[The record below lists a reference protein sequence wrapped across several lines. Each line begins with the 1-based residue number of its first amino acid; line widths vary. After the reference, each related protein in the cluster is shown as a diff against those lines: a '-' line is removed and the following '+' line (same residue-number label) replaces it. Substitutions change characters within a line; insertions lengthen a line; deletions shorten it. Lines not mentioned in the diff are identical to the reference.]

1 MIVLSLCGLFGEVR
15 MPDRERGGDVKFR
28 SAKNTVRRRERL
40 SSSTL
45 EGTTRSFRSSS
56 SLSFRSTTHAHS
68 ISPSHYRRLSLS
80 PPFSTMASSLPSNGP
95 SAATQ
100 ANDIL
105 REDAKKG
112 NTTVHTFDP
121 DATPEQKAAA
131 AGKGRDQLKSVVD
144 TNKDAVASKG
154 IFITSALHI
163 LPYP

>member
-1 MIVLSLCGLFGEVR
+1 MFFPFAGYSGKSECRIGKGVVTSNSEVPKIQCAVESACHRQLSKEQHALSVPRPLSL
-15 MPDRERGGDVKFR
+15 
-28 SAKNTVRRRERL
+28 
-40 SSSTL
+40 
-45 EGTTRSFRSSS
+45 
-56 SLSFRSTTHAHS
+56 RSTTHAHS